1 MPVLRYFLCVGSV
14 LLAALF
20 AVGESESTANKSNGT
35 PWTSTDSLRS
45 SAHHGEPKIRTGR

>member
-20 AVGESESTANKSNGT
+20 AVGDSESTANKSDST
-35 PWTSTDSLRS
+35 PWTQADSLRS
-45 SAHHGEPKIRTGR
+45 MAHHGEPKMPTNR

>member
-45 SAHHGEPKIRTGR
+45 MAHHGESKMRTDR